1 MRYWTSR
8 ALLSGLLVA
17 LAALATGELS
27 AGAQEENVAP
37 DAVPRHAAFVARG
50 SCADASAK
58 PRFSLGKITVA
69 SPRPQMSADDTE
81 AQEPVVLK
89 VALATLLDE
98 PHAIVVRK
106 SIKDPASTVACG
118 EIAGTVK
125 DGFLAIGLRE
135 IERSG
140 YAGLARLAADGNKTA
155 VTLFLT
161 SGLTGTASAPDL
173 GAVPAGGLLCCGGP
187 PGISD
192 AKDVS
197 VTILDSLFLPGA
209 TQVRIGATLTFENT
223 GPSEHTVSIFRD
235 GMLVADSGVL
245 TAGQS
250 FSYTFTEPGTY
261 DYLCTLQPW
270 MRATLIVVP
279 EGEVAAA

>member
-1 MRYWTSR
+1 MRFWTSR
-8 ALLSGLLVA
+8 ALLSALLVA
-17 LAALATGELS
+17 LATGDLS
-27 AGAQEENVAP
+27 AGAQEENTAADAAAP
-37 DAVPRHAAFVARG
+37 RYAAFVARG
-50 SCADASAK
+50 SCADASET
-58 PRFSLGKITVA
+58 PRLSLGKVTVA
-69 SPRPQMSADDTE
+69 SLRPQMSADTTE
-81 AQEPVVLK
+81 DQEPAVLK
-89 VALATLLDE
+89 VALDTLLKE

-106 SIKDPASTVACG
+106 SVKHPTSTVACG

-140 YAGLARLAADGNKTA
+140 YAGLARLSADGNKTA

-161 SGLTGTASAPDL
+161 SGLTGTASAPDF

-209 TQVRIGATLTFENT
+209 TQVQAGTTLTFENT

-235 GMLVADSGVL
+235 GTLVADSGVL

-250 FSYTFTEPGTY
+250 FSYTFAEPGTY

-279 EGEVAAA
+279 DGEGAAA